1 MFVNS
6 YALPATTLILYSE
19 FSLPQHG
26 AITTAGLRYTLNNTP
41 LDLDLKR
48 TRPANDNDNRPSPAT
63 YPVQNGGRCCEVRT
77 GFAAGLVSSSP
88 SFLSSIAS
96 SPMLRLMKN
105 PKFVFA
111 AVFLGFQVHL
121 LNPPTVS
128 SGHVGGREIGQD
140 TEEQTQEAVE
150 VINHEER
157 LQEELEKGIDQ
168 IQAKTAEQ
176 LSKYQE
182 EFNVMFS
189 KLKQAEENLIQ
200 QTQIYQE
207 ELSQYKNEKI
217 NEITKIRD
225 DVDKLLKQAQTD
237 TKTISKILMKVSMNE
252 EEIEKALKQIQNN
265 EKTTSET
272 LIKVQADAKT
282 ISKILTQVLMN
293 EEEIEKAL
301 KQIQSNEKERG
312 LCRIVPKGKKAG
324 VEPAFL
330 S

>member
-128 SGHVGGREIGQD
+128 SGHVGGREIAQN
-140 TEEQTQEAVE
+140 TEEQTQGVMGVVNSE
-150 VINHEER
+150 
-157 LQEELEKGIDQ
+157 
-168 IQAKTAEQ
+168 EQ
-176 LSKYQE
+176 LQKEKEWE
-182 EFNVMFS
+182 E
-189 KLKQAEENLIQ
+189 I
-200 QTQIYQE
+200 
-207 ELSQYKNEKI
+207 I
-217 NEITKIRD
+217 NEARATLEEVRGNANAVGATLEEVRGNANAVGAIREKSKKTQNIG
-225 DVDKLLKQAQTD
+225 KLDFPRKPCVETTL
-237 TKTISKILMKVSMNE
+237 E
-252 EEIEKALKQIQNN
+252 ES
-265 EKTTSET
+265 EKTQYS
-272 LIKVQADAKT
+272 
-282 ISKILTQVLMN
+282 
-293 EEEIEKAL
+293 
-301 KQIQSNEKERG
+301 
-312 LCRIVPKGKKAG
+312 
-324 VEPAFL
+324 
-330 S
+330 